1 MFIGNLS
8 YMYVHVAI
16 VIVLDLFNST
26 VREINIFKFNL
37 FSSYSSIKAHPSVDQ
52 VFLKILC
59 TRQLLPKS
67 YAANSSSWSGFITQ
81 LKFTKSTGIL
91 HCIRHKDLKVS
102 R

>member
-26 VREINIFKFNL
+26 VREINVFKLNL
-37 FSSYSSIKAHPSVDQ
+37 FSSYSSIKAHSSVDQ

-59 TRQLLPKS
+59 TRRLLPKG

-81 LKFTKSTGIL
+81 SNLQSLQEF
-91 HCIRHKDLKVS
+91 CIV
-102 R
+102 

>member
-8 YMYVHVAI
+8 YVHVAI
-16 VIVLDLFNST
+16 VIVLDVFNST
-26 VREINIFKFNL
+26 VREINIFKLNL

-59 TRQLLPKS
+59 TRRLLPKS

-81 LKFTKSTGIL
+81 LNLQKSTGIL
-91 HCIRHKDLKVS
+91 HCVRQKDLKVS

>member
-8 YMYVHVAI
+8 YVHVAI
-16 VIVLDLFNST
+16 VIVLDVFNFT
-26 VREINIFKFNL
+26 VREINIFKLNL

-59 TRQLLPKS
+59 TRRLLPKS

-91 HCIRHKDLKVS
+91 HCVRHKDLKVS

>member
-26 VREINIFKFNL
+26 VREINVFKLNL
-37 FSSYSSIKAHPSVDQ
+37 SSSYSSIKAHSSVDQ
-52 VFLKILC
+52 VFLKILR
-59 TRQLLPKS
+59 TWRLLPKS

-81 LKFTKSTGIL
+81 SNLQSLQEF
-91 HCIRHKDLKVS
+91 CIV
-102 R
+102 

>member
-8 YMYVHVAI
+8 YVHVAI
-16 VIVLDLFNST
+16 VIVLDVFNST
-26 VREINIFKFNL
+26 VREINIFKLNL

-59 TRQLLPKS
+59 TRRLLPKS

-91 HCIRHKDLKVS
+91 HSVSHKDLEVS

>member
-8 YMYVHVAI
+8 YVHVAI
-16 VIVLDLFNST
+16 VIVLDVFNST
-26 VREINIFKFNL
+26 VREINIFKLNL
-37 FSSYSSIKAHPSVDQ
+37 FSSYSSIIAHPSVDQ

-59 TRQLLPKS
+59 TRRLLPKS
-67 YAANSSSWSGFITQ
+67 YAANSWSGFITQ

-91 HCIRHKDLKVS
+91 HSVRHKDLEVS

>member
-26 VREINIFKFNL
+26 VREINVFKLNL
-37 FSSYSSIKAHPSVDQ
+37 FSSYSSIKAHSSVDQ

-59 TRQLLPKS
+59 TWRLLPKS

-81 LKFTKSTGIL
+81 SNLQSLQEF
-91 HCIRHKDLKVS
+91 CIV
-102 R
+102 

>member
-8 YMYVHVAI
+8 YVHVAI
-16 VIVLDLFNST
+16 VIVLDVFNCT
-26 VREINIFKFNL
+26 VREINIFKLNL

-59 TRQLLPKS
+59 TRRLLIPKS

-91 HCIRHKDLKVS
+91 HCVRHKDLKVS

>member
-8 YMYVHVAI
+8 YVHVAI
-16 VIVLDLFNST
+16 VIVLDVFNST
-26 VREINIFKFNL
+26 VREINIFKLNL

-52 VFLKILC
+52 VFLKILY